1 MVSTALSPLRCET
14 AQSAKSLKLLGRQ
27 IACFGA
33 GDSVN
38 HGIISGVIG
47 HCLEFPDRCHHPKED
62 HILRKLRER
71 DVAAAQAVV
80 PEWRASPDLLR
91 ASYWISRRA

>member
-1 MVSTALSPLRCET
+1 MVSTALSLLRCEN

-62 HILRKLRER
+62 HCHQGPLSETQHLAKE
-71 DVAAAQAVV
+71 
-80 PEWRASPDLLR
+80 SPTSL
-91 ASYWISRRA
+91 